1 MMALPEL
8 ELTIRKLPPAARKE
22 LIYFVDYLQYKYQ
35 PDPAD
40 DVVKLGGLWAD
51 INLDVS
57 DDDVRALRQQVT
69 LQLMD
74 KV

>member
-1 MMALPEL
+1 MMALSKL
-8 ELTIRKLPPAARKE
+8 EQTIRKLSPAARKE
-22 LIYFVDYLQYKYQ
+22 LIHFVDYLQYKYQ
-35 PDPAD
+35 PDPTD
-40 DVVKLGGLWAD
+40 DVVELGGLWAD

-69 LQLMD
+69 LQLVN

>member
-40 DVVKLGGLWAD
+40 DVVKLSGLWAD
-51 INLDVS
+51 IDLDVS

-69 LQLMD
+69 LQLVN